1 MNRRLLVAIAGGS
14 GAGKTW
20 LSHQIAEAFPGR
32 VTSVSLDDFYQD
44 RSRLAPSARQRIN
57 YDHPRAIE
65 WPLLRKFLENYR
77 NGKKPLLPKYDF
89 ETHCRA
95 NNAMT
100 CEVNPILV
108 VEGLWVLS
116 RRDIRNAFDLTIYI
130 DCPEQVR
137 LERRIT
143 RDVAE
148 RGRTAGA
155 VREQFRRSVAPMHT
169 LYVESQRRWANVVLG
184 SPISAPDLDFI
195 IERLRA
201 TVPGGDA
208 PRKLLLSPRIQM
220 TGATEGRLVA

>member
-1 MNRRLLVAIAGGS
+1 MNRPLLVAIAGGS

-20 LSHQIAEAFPGR
+20 LSHHIAEAFPGR
-32 VTSVSLDDFYQD
+32 VTAVSLDDFYQD

-77 NGKKPLLPKYDF
+77 NGRKPILPKYDF
-89 ETHCRA
+89 KVHCRT

-116 RRDIRNAFDLTIYI
+116 RRDIRNAFDVTIYI
-130 DCPEQVR
+130 DCPEQMR

-148 RGRTAGA
+148 RGRSARA
-155 VREQFRRSVAPMHT
+155 VREQFRRSVAPMHR
-169 LYVESQRRWANVVLG
+169 LYVESQKRWANVVLEC
-184 SPISAPDLDFI
+184 PIFTPDVDFI
-195 IERLRA
+195 IQRLRA
-201 TVPGGDA
+201 VVLGGDA
-208 PRKLLLSPRIQM
+208 PPNLLLPPRIQITAAM
-220 TGATEGRLVA
+220 DGRLVA